1 MCLISGVLYLP
12 THRRALGRITMI
24 SSKRAAFAI
33 AAIAFAAAGCAQA
46 PAPRAD
52 MKMADADHMMMQSCM
67 SMSHDDIMKSPG
79 CTSMMTSMKMSEADM
94 TVMMACHKMPHA
106 EMTKDERCASMMKM
120 HSGMMSMKTP
130 S

>member
-1 MCLISGVLYLP
+1 
-12 THRRALGRITMI
+12 MI
-24 SSKRAAFAI
+24 SSRRAAFAI
-33 AAIAFAAAGCAQA
+33 VAIAFAGAGCAQA

-52 MKMADADHMMMQSCM
+52 MKMADAD
-67 SMSHDDIMKSPG
+67 
-79 CTSMMTSMKMSEADM
+79 M

-106 EMTKDERCASMMKM
+106 EMTKNERCASMMKM